1 MKKTNCKHTKKNT
14 LRTVLQTV
22 LVVVIALSIGLGVYH
37 WNAKALNKNALPM
50 PFGVGMAVV
59 VSGSMEPE
67 LSVNDLIVVKPCDVY
82 AVGDVVVFSSG
93 ASLVVHRILS
103 IDGETVVTKGDANN
117 TADAPIRLEDIKGR
131 VVATLPHVG
140 AAVEFIQS
148 TGGTLLILLL
158 AVYFYWR
165 SLQSEK
171 REAEREIEEIQREI
185 DELKSK

>member
-1 MKKTNCKHTKKNT
+1 MNRATSSRKMKK
-14 LRTVLQTV
+14 R
-22 LVVVIALSIGLGVYH
+22 
-37 WNAKALNKNALPM
+37 
-50 PFGVGMAVV
+50 
-59 VSGSMEPE
+59 
-67 LSVNDLIVVKPCDVY
+67 
-82 AVGDVVVFSSG
+82 
-93 ASLVVHRILS
+93 RILS